1 MIRQNFR
8 KALLATVMSLALIT
22 SVVPATFVKA
32 ENDYVYNNKTGSIT
46 PGETVSF
53 NVQTFAKNGW
63 RITQYSNLSISGTNA
78 IDSSLSQSGDTIQ
91 FTAPQMDDEG
101 TVNISF
107 KVTEV
112 KKGDEGGNSGVA
124 VTNLS
129 ENPITCT
136 MSYSLH
142 PSVTDS
148 TETTEDT
155 TESKEE
161 PKVDPQPEVDPS
173 ATPKP
178 TPDPS
183 QSLKPTPVPEESK
196 IVEPAPQ
203 PSQQP
208 TTTDNT
214 QPANPAPA
222 ASQDTASA
230 ASQDTASAA
239 SQNTASAADTQVAS
253 AAQAAVETAPVQVAA
268 VDPAPKREEGV
279 VAGNKH
285 AKEGSE
291 ATVAEK
297 KEDAEP
303 EIVTL
308 DLTDISED
316 KAQVTKDILL
326 EYAGKN
332 EKLELKLSETAKWV
346 IDASTIDAEKVQD
359 IDLGIVRDADG
370 IPAETLDAFMEN
382 PKLSEATLTEQISLR
397 HDGPFGFSADLYLL
411 VGEEYQGKYANLFYY
426 NPETKALEFV
436 AAKEVGEDGY
446 ASFPFVHASDYAV
459 IVDRAPLGD
468 LISDPNEGVNL
479 VDDSSEAVQSSEI
492 NVEEQTVEG
501 GARWVGLM
509 MILLIITAIIVVFL
523 MVHMIYKADNPDYDN
538 QYAGKKA

>member
-8 KALLATVMSLALIT
+8 KALLATVMSLALIA
-22 SVVPATFVKA
+22 SIVPVTFVKA
-32 ENDYVYNNKTGSIT
+32 ANDYVYEEQTGSIT
-46 PGETVSF
+46 PGETVRLD
-53 NVQTFAKNGW
+53 VQTFAKNGW
-63 RITQYSNLSISGTNA
+63 RITQYSNLSASGTGT
-78 IDSSLSQSGDTIQ
+78 ISDLSKSGDIIQ

-107 KVTEV
+107 TVTEV
-112 KKGDEGGNSGVA
+112 RMGDEGGNGGAAMVGG
-124 VTNLS
+124 LS
-129 ENPITCT
+129 LPCV
-136 MSYSLH
+136 MSYSVQ
-142 PSVTDS
+142 PSG
-148 TETTEDT
+148 TEPKEPTEPT
-155 TESKEE
+155 EE
-161 PKVDPQPEVDPS
+161 PQVDPQDVVDPSQSPKPSPDPS

-178 TPDPS
+178 SPVPDESKTVVPAPKPS
-183 QSLKPTPVPEESK
+183 QQPTTTDNT
-196 IVEPAPQ
+196 
-203 PSQQP
+203 QP

-222 ASQDTASA
+222 ASQNTASA
-230 ASQDTASAA
+230 ASE
-239 SQNTASAADTQVAS
+239 NTASAADTQVAS
-253 AAQAAVETAPVQVAA
+253 AAQVAVETAPVQVAA

-279 VAGNKH
+279 VAGTKH

-291 ATVAEK
+291 ATVVEK

-326 EYAGKN
+326 EYAGQN
-332 EKLELKLSETAKWV
+332 VKLELTLSETAKWV

-359 IDLGIVRDADG
+359 IDLGIVRQADS
-370 IPAETLDAFMEN
+370 IPTETLDTFMEN

-436 AAKEVGEDGY
+436 AAQEVGEDGY

-479 VDDSSEAVQSSEI
+479 VDDSQEAVQSSEI

>member
-8 KALLATVMSLALIT
+8 KALLATVMSLALIA
-22 SVVPATFVKA
+22 SIVPVTFVKA
-32 ENDYVYNNKTGSIT
+32 ANDYVYEEQTGSIT
-46 PGETVSF
+46 LSESGGSVSF
-53 NVQTFAKNGW
+53 DVQTFAKNGW
-63 RITQYSNLSISGTNA
+63 RITQYSNLSASGTGT
-78 IDSSLSQSGDTIQ
+78 ISDLSKSGDIIQ
-91 FTAPQMDDEG
+91 FKLGPMDDEG

-107 KVTEV
+107 TVTEV
-112 KKGDEGGNSGVA
+112 KKGDEGSNSGVA
-124 VTNLS
+124 MANLS
-129 ENPITCT
+129 ENPIACV
-136 MSYSLH
+136 MSYSVH
-142 PSVTDS
+142 RSVTDT
-148 TETTEDT
+148 TETTET

-161 PKVDPQPEVDPS
+161 PQVEPQPEVDPS

-178 TPDPS
+178 S
-183 QSLKPTPVPEESK
+183 PVPDESK
-196 IVEPAPQ
+196 IVEPAPKQ
-203 PSQQP
+203 PSQQPTSTDNTQP

-214 QPANPAPA
+214 QPANPAP
-222 ASQDTASA
+222 
-230 ASQDTASAA
+230 AA

-268 VDPAPKREEGV
+268 AVDPAPKQEEGV
-279 VAGNKH
+279 VAGTKH
-285 AKEGSE
+285 AKEGTE

-297 KEDAEP
+297 KEEAEP

-316 KAQVTKDILL
+316 KAQVTKDVLQ

-332 EKLELKLSETAKWV
+332 VKLELKLSETAKWV

-370 IPAETLDAFMEN
+370 VPAETLDAFMEN

-411 VGEEYQGKYANLFYY
+411 VGKEYQGKYANLFYY

-468 LISDPNEGVNL
+468 LISDPNAGVNL
-479 VDDSSEAVQSSEI
+479 VDDSQEAVQSSEI

-538 QYAGKKA
+538 QYARKKA

>member
-8 KALLATVMSLALIT
+8 KALLATLMSLAL
-22 SVVPATFVKA
+22 VVSFAPAIHIQA
-32 ENDYVYNNKTGSIT
+32 ANDYVYTEKNGTIT

-63 RITQYSNLSISGTNA
+63 RITQYSNLSVSGTNA

-112 KKGDEGGNSGVA
+112 KMGDEGGNSGVA

-136 MSYSLH
+136 MSYSVH
-142 PSVTDS
+142 RSGTDS
-148 TETTEDT
+148 TETTET

-161 PKVDPQPEVDPS
+161 TQVDPQPEVDPS

-178 TPDPS
+178 SPDPS
-183 QSLKPTPVPEESK
+183 ATPKPIPDPAETK
-196 IVEPAPQ
+196 TVEPAPK
-203 PSQQP
+203 PSQQPTITDNTQP

-222 ASQDTASA
+222 ASQDTAPA
-230 ASQDTASAA
+230 ASQGTASAA
-239 SQNTASAADTQVAS
+239 EAQPTSVA
-253 AAQAAVETAPVQVAA
+253 QPVAVETATVQVAA
-268 VDPAPKREEGV
+268 VDLAPKKEEGV
-279 VAGNKH
+279 VAGTKH

-316 KAQVTKDILL
+316 
-326 EYAGKN
+326 
-332 EKLELKLSETAKWV
+332 
-346 IDASTIDAEKVQD
+346 
-359 IDLGIVRDADG
+359 
-370 IPAETLDAFMEN
+370 
-382 PKLSEATLTEQISLR
+382 
-397 HDGPFGFSADLYLL
+397 
-411 VGEEYQGKYANLFYY
+411 
-426 NPETKALEFV
+426 
-436 AAKEVGEDGY
+436 
-446 ASFPFVHASDYAV
+446 
-459 IVDRAPLGD
+459 
-468 LISDPNEGVNL
+468 
-479 VDDSSEAVQSSEI
+479 
-492 NVEEQTVEG
+492 
-501 GARWVGLM
+501 
-509 MILLIITAIIVVFL
+509 
-523 MVHMIYKADNPDYDN
+523 
-538 QYAGKKA
+538 

>member
-1 MIRQNFR
+1 
-8 KALLATVMSLALIT
+8 MSLALIA
-22 SVVPATFVKA
+22 SIVPVTFVKA
-32 ENDYVYNNKTGSIT
+32 ESDYVYNNKTGSIT
-46 PGETVSF
+46 PGETVSLD
-53 NVQTFAKNGW
+53 VQSFAKNGW
-63 RITQYSNLSISGTNA
+63 RITQYSEPSMSGTSA
-78 IDSSLSQSGDTIQ
+78 INCSLSKSGDIYQ

-101 TVNISF
+101 TINISF
-107 KVTEV
+107 TVTEV
-112 KKGDEGGNSGVA
+112 RMGDEGGNGGA
-124 VTNLS
+124 AMVTIS
-129 ENPITCT
+129 ETCK
-136 MSYSLH
+136 MSYSQQ
-142 PSVTDS
+142 PSVADP
-148 TETTEDT
+148 TETTET

-161 PKVDPQPEVDPS
+161 PQVDPQDVVDPS
-173 ATPKP
+173 QSPKP

-183 QSLKPTPVPEESK
+183 ATPKPTPVPEESK

-214 QPANPAPA
+214 QPANPA
-222 ASQDTASA
+222 SA
-230 ASQDTASAA
+230 ASQDTAPAA
-239 SQNTASAADTQVAS
+239 GQDTAPAAEAQPVSVA
-253 AAQAAVETAPVQVAA
+253 QPVAVESAPVQVAA
-268 VDPAPKREEGV
+268 VDPAPKKEEGV
-279 VAGNKH
+279 VAGTKH

-332 EKLELKLSETAKWV
+332 VKLELKLSETAKWV

-359 IDLGIVRDADG
+359 IDLGIVRQADG

-411 VGEEYQGKYANLFYY
+411 VGKEYQGKYANLFYY

-468 LISDPNEGVNL
+468 LISNPNEGVNL
-479 VDDSSEAVQSSEI
+479 VDDSQEAVQSSEI

-538 QYAGKKA
+538 QYARKKA

>member
-1 MIRQNFR
+1 
-8 KALLATVMSLALIT
+8 MSLAL
-22 SVVPATFVKA
+22 VVSFAPAIHIQA
-32 ENDYVYNNKTGSIT
+32 ANDYVYTEQNGTIT

-53 NVQTFAKNGW
+53 NVQIFAKNGW
-63 RITQYSNLSISGTNA
+63 RITQYSEPSMSGTGA
-78 IDSSLSQSGDTIQ
+78 ISSLSKSGDTIQ
-91 FTAPQMDDEG
+91 FTAAPQMDDEA
-101 TVNISF
+101 TINISF

-112 KKGDEGGNSGVA
+112 KMGNEEGNSGVA

-136 MSYSLH
+136 MSYSQR

-148 TETTEDT
+148 TETTEET
-155 TESKEE
+155 K
-161 PKVDPQPEVDPS
+161 QPEVDPS

-178 TPDPS
+178 SPDPSATQKPTPDPS
-183 QSLKPTPVPEESK
+183 QSPKPTPVPEESK
-196 IVEPAPQ
+196 IVEPAPK
-203 PSQQP
+203 PSQQPTITDNTQP

-214 QPANPAPA
+214 QPANSAPA
-222 ASQDTASA
+222 ASQDTAP
-230 ASQDTASAA
+230 AA

-253 AAQAAVETAPVQVAA
+253 AAQVAVETAPVQVAA

-279 VAGNKH
+279 VAGTKH

-316 KAQVTKDILL
+316 KAQVTKDILQ

-332 EKLELKLSETAKWV
+332 AKLELKLSETAKWV
-346 IDASTIDAEKVQD
+346 IDASTIDGEKVQD

-370 IPAETLDAFMEN
+370 IPAETLDTFMEN

-479 VDDSSEAVQSSEI
+479 VDDSQEAVQSSEI

>member
-1 MIRQNFR
+1 MRKIKIRFYTIADYEDEELWLRRQHQNGWKLVKMTPPCFYTFEECEPEDVVYRLDFKNGEQTEEYLQMLRDFGWEYFFHLFGWLYFR
-8 KALLATVMSLALIT
+8 K
-22 SVVPATFVKA
+22 PASA
-32 ENDYVYNNKTGSIT
+32 AKTE
-46 PGETVSF
+46 GEEELFSD
-53 NVQTFAKNGW
+53 
-63 RITQYSNLSISGTNA
+63 NA
-78 IDSSLSQSGDTIQ
+78 S
-91 FTAPQMDDEG
+91 
-101 TVNISF
+101 
-107 KVTEV
+107 
-112 KKGDEGGNSGVA
+112 
-124 VTNLS
+124 
-129 ENPITCT
+129 
-136 MSYSLH
+136 
-142 PSVTDS
+142 
-148 TETTEDT
+148 
-155 TESKEE
+155 
-161 PKVDPQPEVDPS
+161 DPS

-178 TPDPS
+178 IPDPAET
-183 QSLKPTPVPEESK
+183 KT
-196 IVEPAPQ
+196 VEPAPK
-203 PSQQP
+203 PSQQPTITDNTQP

-230 ASQDTASAA
+230 ASQNTASAA
-239 SQNTASAADTQVAS
+239 GQNTASAADTQVAS

-268 VDPAPKREEGV
+268 VDPAPKHEEGV
-279 VAGNKH
+279 VAGTKH

-316 KAQVTKDILL
+316 KAQVTKDILQ

-332 EKLELKLSETAKWV
+332 AKLELKLSETAKWV

-382 PKLSEATLTEQISLR
+382 PKLSEATLAEQISLR

-446 ASFPFVHASDYAV
+446 AAFPFVHASDYAV

>member
-1 MIRQNFR
+1 
-8 KALLATVMSLALIT
+8 MSLALIA
-22 SVVPATFVKA
+22 SIVPVTFVKA
-32 ENDYVYNNKTGSIT
+32 ENDYVYEELTGSIT
-46 PGETVSF
+46 PGETVRLD
-53 NVQTFAKNGW
+53 VQTFAKNGW
-63 RITQYSNLSISGTNA
+63 RITQYSNLSASGAGTIS
-78 IDSSLSQSGDTIQ
+78 DLSQTENIIQ

-101 TVNISF
+101 TVVISF
-107 KVTEV
+107 TVTEV
-112 KKGDEGGNSGVA
+112 KQGDEGGNSGVA
-124 VTNLS
+124 VAYPN
-129 ENPITCT
+129 ETCV
-136 MSYSLH
+136 MSYSQH
-142 PSVTDS
+142 PSVTDT
-148 TETTEDT
+148 TETTET

-161 PKVDPQPEVDPS
+161 PK
-173 ATPKP
+173 P
-178 TPDPS
+178 TPDPAET
-183 QSLKPTPVPEESK
+183 KT
-196 IVEPAPQ
+196 VEPAPKQ
-203 PSQQP
+203 PSQQPTSTDNTQP

-214 QPANPAPA
+214 QPANPAPTASQDTAPA

-230 ASQDTASAA
+230 AEA
-239 SQNTASAADTQVAS
+239 QVAS

-268 VDPAPKREEGV
+268 AVDPAPKQEEGV
-279 VAGNKH
+279 VAGTKH

-316 KAQVTKDILL
+316 KAQVTKDVLQ

-332 EKLELKLSETAKWV
+332 VKLELTLSETAKWV

-397 HDGPFGFSADLYLL
+397 HDGLFGFSADLYLL
-411 VGEEYQGKYANLFYY
+411 VGKEYQGKYANLFYY

-468 LISDPNEGVNL
+468 LISDPNAGVNL

-538 QYAGKKA
+538 QYARKKA

>member
-8 KALLATVMSLALIT
+8 KALLATVMSLAFIA
-22 SVVPATFVKA
+22 SIVPVTFVKA
-32 ENDYVYNNKTGSIT
+32 ANDYVYEEQTGSIT
-46 PGETVSF
+46 LSESGGSVSF
-53 NVQTFAKNGW
+53 DVQTFAKNGW
-63 RITQYSNLSISGTNA
+63 RITQYSNLSASGTGT
-78 IDSSLSQSGDTIQ
+78 ISDLSKSGDIIQ
-91 FTAPQMDDEG
+91 FKLGPMDDEG

-107 KVTEV
+107 TVTEV
-112 KKGDEGGNSGVA
+112 KKGDEGSNSGVA
-124 VTNLS
+124 MANLS
-129 ENPITCT
+129 ENPIACV
-136 MSYSLH
+136 MSYSVH
-142 PSVTDS
+142 RSVTDT
-148 TETTEDT
+148 TETTET

-161 PKVDPQPEVDPS
+161 PQVEPQPEVDPTP
-173 ATPKP
+173 TPKP
-178 TPDPS
+178 APDPAET
-183 QSLKPTPVPEESK
+183 KT
-196 IVEPAPQ
+196 VEPAPK

-214 QPANPAPA
+214 QPANPAPTASQDTAPA

-230 ASQDTASAA
+230 AEA
-239 SQNTASAADTQVAS
+239 QVAS

-268 VDPAPKREEGV
+268 AVDPAPKQEEGV
-279 VAGNKH
+279 VAGTKH

-316 KAQVTKDILL
+316 KAQVTKDVLQ

-332 EKLELKLSETAKWV
+332 VKLELTLSETAKWV

-397 HDGPFGFSADLYLL
+397 HDGLFGFSADLYLL
-411 VGEEYQGKYANLFYY
+411 VGKEYQGKYANLFYY

-468 LISDPNEGVNL
+468 LISDPNAGVNL

-538 QYAGKKA
+538 QYARKKA

>member
-1 MIRQNFR
+1 
-8 KALLATVMSLALIT
+8 
-22 SVVPATFVKA
+22 
-32 ENDYVYNNKTGSIT
+32 
-46 PGETVSF
+46 
-53 NVQTFAKNGW
+53 
-63 RITQYSNLSISGTNA
+63 
-78 IDSSLSQSGDTIQ
+78 
-91 FTAPQMDDEG
+91 
-101 TVNISF
+101 
-107 KVTEV
+107 
-112 KKGDEGGNSGVA
+112 
-124 VTNLS
+124 
-129 ENPITCT
+129 
-136 MSYSLH
+136 
-142 PSVTDS
+142 
-148 TETTEDT
+148 
-155 TESKEE
+155 
-161 PKVDPQPEVDPS
+161 
-173 ATPKP
+173 
-178 TPDPS
+178 
-183 QSLKPTPVPEESK
+183 
-196 IVEPAPQ
+196 
-203 PSQQP
+203 
-208 TTTDNT
+208 
-214 QPANPAPA
+214 
-222 ASQDTASA
+222 
-230 ASQDTASAA
+230 
-239 SQNTASAADTQVAS
+239 
-253 AAQAAVETAPVQVAA
+253 VQVAA
-268 VDPAPKREEGV
+268 VDPAPKKEEGV
-279 VAGNKH
+279 VAGTKH

-316 KAQVTKDILL
+316 KAQVTKDILQ

-332 EKLELKLSETAKWV
+332 AKLELKLSETAKWV
-346 IDASTIDAEKVQD
+346 IDASTIDGEKVQD
-359 IDLGIVRDADG
+359 IDLGIVRQADS
-370 IPAETLDAFMEN
+370 IPTEILDTFMEN

-446 ASFPFVHASDYAV
+446 AAFPFVHASDYAV

-468 LISDPNEGVNL
+468 LISNPNEGVNL

>member
-1 MIRQNFR
+1 
-8 KALLATVMSLALIT
+8 MSLALIA
-22 SVVPATFVKA
+22 SIVPATFVKA
-32 ENDYVYNNKTGSIT
+32 ASDYVYNNKTGSIT
-46 PGETVSF
+46 PGETVSLD
-53 NVQTFAKNGW
+53 VQSFAKNGW
-63 RITQYSNLSISGTNA
+63 RITQYSNPSMSGTGA
-78 IDSSLSQSGDTIQ
+78 INSSLSKSGDIIQ

-101 TVNISF
+101 TIDISF
-107 KVTEV
+107 TVTEV

-124 VTNLS
+124 MANLS
-129 ENPITCT
+129 GNPITCT
-136 MSYSLH
+136 MSYSVH
-142 PSVTDS
+142 PSGTDT
-148 TETTEDT
+148 TETTET

-161 PKVDPQPEVDPS
+161 PKVEPQPEVDPS

-178 TPDPS
+178 S
-183 QSLKPTPVPEESK
+183 PVPDESK
-196 IVEPAPQ
+196 TVEPVPQ

-222 ASQDTASA
+222 ASQDTTPA
-230 ASQDTASAA
+230 ASQDTAPAVEA
-239 SQNTASAADTQVAS
+239 QPAS
-253 AAQAAVETAPVQVAA
+253 AAQPVAVEPAPVQVAA
-268 VDPAPKREEGV
+268 AVDPAPTQEEGV
-279 VAGNKH
+279 VAGTKH
-285 AKEGSE
+285 VKEGSE
-291 ATVAEK
+291 ATAAEK

-316 KAQVTKDILL
+316 KAQVTKDILQ

-332 EKLELKLSETAKWV
+332 VKLDLKLSETAKWV
-346 IDASTIDAEKVQD
+346 IDASTVDAEKVQD
-359 IDLGIVRDADG
+359 IDLGIVRHADS
-370 IPAETLDAFMEN
+370 IPTETLDTFMEN

-479 VDDSSEAVQSSEI
+479 VDDSQEAVQSSEI
-492 NVEEQTVEG
+492 NIEEQTVEG

>member
-8 KALLATVMSLALIT
+8 KALLATVMSLALIA
-22 SVVPATFVKA
+22 SIVPVTFVKA
-32 ENDYVYNNKTGSIT
+32 ENDYVYNNQTGSVT
-46 PGETVSF
+46 RGENVSF
-53 NVQTFAKNGW
+53 DVQIFAKNGW
-63 RITQYSNLSISGTNA
+63 RITQYSNLAGTGPISGLKN
-78 IDSSLSQSGDTIQ
+78 DGDTIQ
-91 FTAPQMDDEG
+91 FTVAQKTDDEA
-101 TVNISF
+101 TIKISF
-107 KVTEV
+107 TVTEV
-112 KKGDEGGNSGVA
+112 KMGDEGGNSGVA
-124 VTNLS
+124 MASPMQNC
-129 ENPITCT
+129 E
-136 MSYSLH
+136 MSYSVR
-142 PSVTDS
+142 PSVTDT
-148 TETTEDT
+148 TETTET
-155 TESKEE
+155 AESKEE
-161 PKVDPQPEVDPS
+161 PQVDPQPEVDPS
-173 ATPKP
+173 ASPKPAPDPSATPKP
-178 TPDPS
+178 A
-183 QSLKPTPVPEESK
+183 PVPEESK

-214 QPANPAPA
+214 QPTTTDNTQPANPAPA
-222 ASQDTASA
+222 ASQNTAP
-230 ASQDTASAA
+230 AA

-268 VDPAPKREEGV
+268 AVDPAPKQEEGV
-279 VAGNKH
+279 VVGTKH

-303 EIVTL
+303 EVVTL

-316 KAQVTKDILL
+316 KAQVTKDILQ

-332 EKLELKLSETAKWV
+332 AKLELTLSETAKWV

-370 IPAETLDAFMEN
+370 IPAETLDTFMEN

-411 VGEEYQGKYANLFYY
+411 VGKEYQGKYANLFYY

-446 ASFPFVHASDYAV
+446 ASFPFVHASNYAV
-459 IVDRAPLGD
+459 ILDRAPLGD
-468 LISDPNEGVNL
+468 LISDPNAGVNL

-538 QYAGKKA
+538 HYARKKA

>member
-8 KALLATVMSLALIT
+8 KALLATLMSLAL
-22 SVVPATFVKA
+22 VVSFAPAIHIQA
-32 ENDYVYNNKTGSIT
+32 ANDYVYTEQNGTIT
-46 PGETVSF
+46 PGETVSLD
-53 NVQTFAKNGW
+53 VQTFAKNGW
-63 RITQYSNLSISGTNA
+63 RITQYSNPVMSGTGA
-78 IDSSLSQSGDTIQ
+78 ISSLSKNGDIIQ
-91 FTAPQMDDEG
+91 FTAAQMDDEA
-101 TVNISF
+101 TINISF
-107 KVTEV
+107 TVTEV
-112 KKGDEGGNSGVA
+112 KMGNEEGNSGVA

-129 ENPITCT
+129 EHPITCT
-136 MSYSLH
+136 MSYSQH
-142 PSVTDS
+142 PSVTDT
-148 TETTEDT
+148 TETTET
-155 TESKEE
+155 AESKEE
-161 PKVDPQPEVDPS
+161 PQVDPQPEVDPS
-173 ATPKP
+173 ASLKPSPDPSATPKP
-178 TPDPS
+178 A
-183 QSLKPTPVPEESK
+183 PVPEESK

-214 QPANPAPA
+214 QPTTTDNTQPANPAPA
-222 ASQDTASA
+222 ASQDTAP
-230 ASQDTASAA
+230 AA
-239 SQNTASAADTQVAS
+239 SQNTASAAEAQAAS

-268 VDPAPKREEGV
+268 VDPAPKHEEGV
-279 VAGNKH
+279 VAGTKH

-316 KAQVTKDILL
+316 KAQVTKDILQ

-332 EKLELKLSETAKWV
+332 AKLELQLSETAKWV
-346 IDASTIDAEKVQD
+346 IDASTIDADKVQD
-359 IDLGIVRDADG
+359 IDLGIVRHADS
-370 IPAETLDAFMEN
+370 IPTETLDTFMEN

-468 LISDPNEGVNL
+468 LISNPNEGVNL

>member
-8 KALLATVMSLALIT
+8 KALLATVMSLALIA
-22 SVVPATFVKA
+22 SIVPVTFVKA
-32 ENDYVYNNKTGSIT
+32 ENDYVYEEQTGSIT
-46 PGETVSF
+46 PGETVRLD
-53 NVQTFAKNGW
+53 VQIFAKNGW
-63 RITQYSNLSISGTNA
+63 RITQYSNLSASGTGT
-78 IDSSLSQSGDTIQ
+78 ISDLSKSGDIIQ

-107 KVTEV
+107 TVTEV
-112 KKGDEGGNSGVA
+112 RMGDEGGNGGAAMVGG
-124 VTNLS
+124 LS
-129 ENPITCT
+129 LPCV
-136 MSYSLH
+136 MSYSVQ
-142 PSVTDS
+142 PSG
-148 TETTEDT
+148 TEPKEPTEPT
-155 TESKEE
+155 EE
-161 PKVDPQPEVDPS
+161 PQVDPTDAVDPS
-173 ATPKP
+173 PAPKP
-178 TPDPS
+178 TPDPAET
-183 QSLKPTPVPEESK
+183 KT
-196 IVEPAPQ
+196 VEPAPKQ
-203 PSQQP
+203 PSQQPTSTDNTQP

-222 ASQDTASA
+222 ASQDTAP
-230 ASQDTASAA
+230 AA

-268 VDPAPKREEGV
+268 AVDPAPKQEEGV
-279 VAGNKH
+279 VAGTKH

-316 KAQVTKDILL
+316 KAQVTKDILQ

-332 EKLELKLSETAKWV
+332 AKLELKLSETAKWV

-359 IDLGIVRDADG
+359 IDLGIVRQADG

-411 VGEEYQGKYANLFYY
+411 VGKEYQGKYANLFYY

-468 LISDPNEGVNL
+468 LISDPNAGVNL

-538 QYAGKKA
+538 QYARKKA

>member
-8 KALLATVMSLALIT
+8 KALLATVMSLALIA
-22 SVVPATFVKA
+22 SIVPVTFVKA

-46 PGETVSF
+46 PGETVSLD
-53 NVQTFAKNGW
+53 VQTFAKNGW
-63 RITQYSNLSISGTNA
+63 RIAQYSNVAGPSAISDLSKSGN
-78 IDSSLSQSGDTIQ
+78 TIQ

-101 TVNISF
+101 TVDISF
-107 KVTEV
+107 TVTEV
-112 KKGDEGGNSGVA
+112 KMGDEGGNGGVSS
-124 VTNLS
+124 VRIS
-129 ENPITCT
+129 ETCK
-136 MSYSLH
+136 MSYSQH
-142 PSVTDS
+142 RSVADT
-148 TETTEDT
+148 TETTET
-155 TESKEE
+155 TETKEE
-161 PKVDPQPEVDPS
+161 PQVEPQPEVDPTP
-173 ATPKP
+173 TPKP
-178 TPDPS
+178 TPDPAET
-183 QSLKPTPVPEESK
+183 KT
-196 IVEPAPQ
+196 VEPAPKQ
-203 PSQQP
+203 PSQQPTTTDNTQP

-230 ASQDTASAA
+230 ASQ
-239 SQNTASAADTQVAS
+239 NTASAADTQVAS
-253 AAQAAVETAPVQVAA
+253 AAQVAVESAPVQVAAA
-268 VDPAPKREEGV
+268 VDPAPKQEEGV
-279 VAGNKH
+279 VAGTKH

-303 EIVTL
+303 EVVTL

-316 KAQVTKDILL
+316 KAQVTKDVLQ
-326 EYAGKN
+326 EYAGQN
-332 EKLELKLSETAKWV
+332 VKLELKLSETAKWV

-359 IDLGIVRDADG
+359 IDLGIVRQADG

-411 VGEEYQGKYANLFYY
+411 VGKEYQGKYANLFYY

-468 LISDPNEGVNL
+468 LISDPNAGVNL
-479 VDDSSEAVQSSEI
+479 VDDSQEAVQSSEI

-538 QYAGKKA
+538 QYARKKA